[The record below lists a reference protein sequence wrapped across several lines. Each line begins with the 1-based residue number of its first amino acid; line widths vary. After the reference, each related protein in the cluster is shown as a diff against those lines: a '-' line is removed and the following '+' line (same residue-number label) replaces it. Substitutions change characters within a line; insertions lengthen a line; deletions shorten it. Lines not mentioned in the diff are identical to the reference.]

1 MRNIQET
8 NRGHRNN
15 SRSRPRTKLMSAE
28 NQIIYLDNNSSTRID
43 PEVLE
48 EMMPFLTERYGN
60 PSGSHRFGA
69 QVKDATKLA
78 HERLAALLGCEP
90 TEVVFTSCGTESDNT
105 ALHSALQMT
114 PARRHIV
121 TTAVE
126 HNAVLNYCQAAAKNG
141 CDVTIVEVDEE
152 GNLDVAEIEQAIRP
166 DTAVVSVMWANN
178 ETGVIFPLEEISAV
192 CREKGVVFHTDAV
205 QAVGKTK
212 INLAEQ
218 SFQFLAL
225 SGHKLHAP
233 KGVGAL
239 YVNRNSKFHPL
250 VIGGPQENGRRAGTD
265 NVASI
270 VGLGKAAEIA
280 ASTLEEENTQVRALR
295 DRFETELRAQ
305 LDDVVINGDAENRLP
320 NTSNLAFLGVDAQ
333 AILIKLDQAGICCSL
348 GSSCTTGAV
357 EPSHVLRAMHMT
369 NERARSSLRFSFGRY
384 NTEAELDRVLEIL
397 PRIVN
402 TLRQL
407 SPLSA

>member
-1 MRNIQET
+1 
-8 NRGHRNN
+8 
-15 SRSRPRTKLMSAE
+15 MSAE

-78 HERLAALLGCEP
+78 HERMAALLGCEP
-90 TEVVFTSCGTESDNT
+90 AEVVFTSCGTESDNT